1 MRKRSMPQ
9 PPRDPRDVHTEAD
22 ASTTPRE
29 RLLAFWEGGFASF
42 TLPTSGKVTVGR
54 LQECEICIDHP
65 SVSRRHAELLLG
77 PQLRVIDLGSFNG
90 TRVGGVRIAANEPTL
105 VPPRS
110 VVEIGSTFLV
120 LETPGSPARDAAA
133 AAGTMR
139 PPPLPGAA
147 AQDGELVVADE
158 RMLQLHRL
166 LRAVAQGTI
175 SVLLLGETG
184 VGKEVI
190 AQSIHRY
197 SPRAARPFV
206 SINCAAIPEPLLES
220 ELFGHER
227 GAFTGAVREKAGLLE
242 TAEGGTLF
250 LDEVG
255 EMPLP
260 AQAKLLRAIE
270 LRQIVR
276 VGGVRPRPVDVRF
289 VSATN
294 RDLEQL
300 IAARAFRRDLF
311 FRLNGISV
319 SVPPLRERLA
329 ELEGLARRFLAEFG
343 ASLGRGNLVLSSDAL
358 ARLRSHSWPGNVREL
373 RNVIERAV
381 LLCESREI
389 RPEHLSL
396 EPLGAAEMVPPGPE
410 SVPPPLSQPS
420 PGGDWPQGGLSDE
433 LQATERRRILEAL
446 ERCAGNQTRAA
457 EMLGIS
463 RRALI
468 HRLETY
474 GVPRPR
480 KRG

>member
-1 MRKRSMPQ
+1 MPL

-77 PQLRVIDLGSFNG
+77 PQLRVVDLGSFNG
-90 TRVGGVRIAANEPTL
+90 TRIGGVRIAPNEPTL
-105 VPPRS
+105 VPPKS
-110 VVEIGSTFLV
+110 VVEVGSTFLV
-120 LETPGSPARDAAA
+120 VETPVRDAAAAAAAA

-139 PPPLPGAA
+139 PPAMPGVA

-197 SPRAARPFV
+197 SPRASRPFV

-227 GAFTGAVREKAGLLE
+227 GAFTGAVRDKAGLLE

-255 EMPLP
+255 E
-260 AQAKLLRAIE
+260 
-270 LRQIVR
+270 
-276 VGGVRPRPVDVRF
+276 
-289 VSATN
+289 
-294 RDLEQL
+294 
-300 IAARAFRRDLF
+300 
-311 FRLNGISV
+311 
-319 SVPPLRERLA
+319 
-329 ELEGLARRFLAEFG
+329 
-343 ASLGRGNLVLSSDAL
+343 
-358 ARLRSHSWPGNVREL
+358 
-373 RNVIERAV
+373 
-381 LLCESREI
+381 
-389 RPEHLSL
+389 
-396 EPLGAAEMVPPGPE
+396 
-410 SVPPPLSQPS
+410 
-420 PGGDWPQGGLSDE
+420 
-433 LQATERRRILEAL
+433 
-446 ERCAGNQTRAA
+446 
-457 EMLGIS
+457 
-463 RRALI
+463 
-468 HRLETY
+468 
-474 GVPRPR
+474 
-480 KRG
+480 